1 MADKV
6 LVTGGAGFIGSH
18 VVDAMLGEGYEVVVI
33 DSLVTGNRGNVNPDV
48 LVLEAD
54 LRDPGLARIF
64 QEHKPRFVCHLA
76 AQASITKSIR
86 GPLVDADENI
96 MGSLNVLEECRN
108 NDVEKIVFSS
118 SGGAIYGEPISLPCD
133 ESHPIQPLAPYGAA
147 KAAVELYLPIYR
159 SLYGLR
165 YTALRYANVYGPRQ
179 NPGGE
184 AGVVAIFAGRMLNKE
199 RVTINGTGEQER
211 DFLYVQDVA
220 RANVISLS
228 TGDDDA
234 FNLGSGVGTSVKEIF
249 SYLDR
254 LTGNSLS
261 PQYRTLSEGEVFKI
275 VLNTEKA
282 RRVLGWEPTVSLEE
296 GLSRTVDSFRS

>member
-54 LRDPGLARIF
+54 LRDPGLAGIF

-108 NDVEKIVFSS
+108 NDVEKIVFLLKRRGYLRRADIPAMRRKSS
-118 SGGAIYGEPISLPCD
+118 DPALGPLRGSQGCGGAVPAHLPQPVRSEVYGI
-133 ESHPIQPLAPYGAA
+133 
-147 KAAVELYLPIYR
+147 
-159 SLYGLR
+159 
-165 YTALRYANVYGPRQ
+165 ALRQRVRAPAE
-179 NPGGE
+179 PG
-184 AGVVAIFAGRMLNKE
+184 R
-199 RVTINGTGEQER
+199 
-211 DFLYVQDVA
+211 
-220 RANVISLS
+220 
-228 TGDDDA
+228 
-234 FNLGSGVGTSVKEIF
+234 
-249 SYLDR
+249 
-254 LTGNSLS
+254 
-261 PQYRTLSEGEVFKI
+261 
-275 VLNTEKA
+275 
-282 RRVLGWEPTVSLEE
+282 
-296 GLSRTVDSFRS
+296 

>member
-18 VVDAMLGEGYEVVVI
+18 VADAMLGEGYEVVVI
-33 DSLVTGNRGNVNPDV
+33 DSLVTGNRRNVNPDV

-118 SGGAIYGEPISLPCD
+118 RRRG
-133 ESHPIQPLAPYGAA
+133 
-147 KAAVELYLPIYR
+147 YLR
-159 SLYGLR
+159 
-165 YTALRYANVYGPRQ
+165 
-179 NPGGE
+179 
-184 AGVVAIFAGRMLNKE
+184 
-199 RVTINGTGEQER
+199 
-211 DFLYVQDVA
+211 
-220 RANVISLS
+220 RANIPAMRRKPPNP
-228 TGDDDA
+228 A
-234 FNLGSGVGTSVKEIF
+234 FGPLRGS
-249 SYLDR
+249 
-254 LTGNSLS
+254 
-261 PQYRTLSEGEVFKI
+261 
-275 VLNTEKA
+275 
-282 RRVLGWEPTVSLEE
+282 
-296 GLSRTVDSFRS
+296 

>member
-33 DSLVTGNRGNVNPDV
+33 DNLVTGNRGNVNPDV
-48 LVLEAD
+48 LILEAD

-86 GPLVDADENI
+86 GPLVDADENV
-96 MGSLNVLEECRN
+96 MGSLNVLEESRK

-118 SGGAIYGEPISLPCD
+118 SGGAIYGEPIIVPCD
-133 ESHPIQPLAPYGAA
+133 ENHPVRPLAPYGAA

-159 SLYGLR
+159 NLYGLK

-184 AGVVAIFAGRMLNKE
+184 AGVVAIFAGKMLRNE
-199 RVTINGTGEQER
+199 RVTINGSGEQER

-220 RANVISLS
+220 RANVTCLS
-228 TGDDDA
+228 AGDDDA
-234 FNLGSGVGTSVKEIF
+234 FNLGSG
-249 SYLDR
+249 
-254 LTGNSLS
+254 
-261 PQYRTLSEGEVFKI
+261 
-275 VLNTEKA
+275 
-282 RRVLGWEPTVSLEE
+282 WEL
-296 GLSRTVDSFRS
+296 R